1 MVKHF
6 SFWGSIVLG
15 GILFYLFL
23 LWQFPYGE
31 IKRTIIQTVGDSSPL
46 TLAIDR
52 VGPYFPV
59 GLRIEKISVSGGDL
73 ALRVPDLILE
83 PRVFSF
89 LLGKTDLRLEE
100 AKPSPR
106 VQGSFRQEGDG
117 NRLILRLNQAELQA
131 SSPKDFSFG
140 IKLSGEMDFRWD
152 GEKWETGNGQ
162 VWALLERS
170 EIRGTQAGQAPFPLA
185 LFETIKFEAQLKDR
199 AVRVKRLEATGKSV
213 RFTLPKEV
221 QFSLAGGAPP
231 DWGSLFQMP
240 LQPGTLIR

>member
-1 MVKHF
+1 MRHA

-15 GILFYLFL
+15 GILFYLFF

-31 IKRTIIQTVGDSSPL
+31 VQRAIIRGVADSSPL

-52 VGPYFPV
+52 VGPHFPA
-59 GLRIEKISVSGGDL
+59 GLRIENIRVSGGDL
-73 ALRVPDLILE
+73 ALRVPDLLLK

-89 LLGKTDLRLEE
+89 LLGKTDLGLEE

-106 VQGSFRQEGDG
+106 VQGSFRQEGNG
-117 NRLILRLNQAELQA
+117 NLLILRLNKAELQA
-131 SSPKDFSFG
+131 SSPKDFSFAM
-140 IKLSGEMDFRWD
+140 KLSGEMDFRWD

-199 AVRVKRLEATGKSV
+199 SVRVKRLEGTGKGI
-213 RFTLPKEV
+213 RFALPKEV

-231 DWGSLFQMP
+231 DWGSLFQMS
-240 LQPGTLIR
+240 LK